1 MRITKLL
8 FITLLIPFLYNC
20 SFEQPPYEPEK
31 KAVTICEGETSHVSI
46 DTDLTQFNY
55 RLESENQEIAT
66 AILDDMGICILT
78 FKSGS
83 TEIRLM
89 DTVNNKTLCEIS
101 VYVKYFN
108 SLKINDWGDSIKR
121 RLSGISGNNNKNN
134 ESQYSKRNKK
144 RITGKGRTIARCNI
158 YI

>member
-1 MRITKLL
+1 MINKAIIILIILITKLI

-20 SFEQPPYEPEK
+20 SSEQSPYEPEK
-31 KAVTICEGETSHVSI
+31 KAITIWEGETSHVSI

-83 TEIRLM
+83 THIRLM

-108 SLKINDWGDSIKR
+108 SLEINAWGIP
-121 RLSGISGNNNKNN
+121 L
-134 ESQYSKRNKK
+134 
-144 RITGKGRTIARCNI
+144 
-158 YI
+158 